1 MGLLQKDEADNFLG
15 VSGFFDDA
23 WNDLKSSASD
33 TITKITESGKKAIGL
48 DTGKSGGGTDTVV
61 TPTQTQTTEA
71 PKKSNTVLYVGIGA
85 GVLLVGWLL
94 LRKPKK
100 KGK

>member
-1 MGLLQKDEADNFLG
+1 MGLLQKNEADNFLG
-15 VSGFFDDA
+15 VSGFWGDLVKDIEEGASETFD
-23 WNDLKSSASD
+23 KVVE
-33 TITKITESGKKAIGL
+33 TGKKAIGL
-48 DTGKSGGGTDTVV
+48 DTGKGGGGTDTVV
-61 TPTQTQTTEA
+61 TPTQTTEA